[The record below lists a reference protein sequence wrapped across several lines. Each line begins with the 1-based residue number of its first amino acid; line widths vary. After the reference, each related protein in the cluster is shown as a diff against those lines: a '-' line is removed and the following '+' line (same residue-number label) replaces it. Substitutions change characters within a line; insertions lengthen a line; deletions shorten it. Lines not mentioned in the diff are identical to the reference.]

1 MFLWSSFSW
10 WNLVEAS
17 STKRRKINPIPT
29 AFETIVWNLQTIF
42 VCVVKDFGFECTHFL
57 FVTTLRRITM
67 FREGFLSFDFN
78 INMMKIS
85 LDVYAVVVESIFFF
99 FFEFDLFYPKKIH
112 ITWIL
117 DLLIEYFINIYIY
130 SLSTWNLLIDSR
142 NKIIYRKSLKNIKI
156 QKKSNNIYKII
167 KFTEK
172 LKILKKL
179 QQSIYNY

>member
-1 MFLWSSFSW
+1 
-10 WNLVEAS
+10 
-17 STKRRKINPIPT
+17 
-29 AFETIVWNLQTIF
+29 
-42 VCVVKDFGFECTHFL
+42 
-57 FVTTLRRITM
+57 
-67 FREGFLSFDFN
+67 
-78 INMMKIS
+78 MKIS